1 MKANMKIL
9 VLFVIMVL
17 LCDCKKVSKVTIND
31 KNFLKALI
39 ELGVDSDEDGIIS
52 SPEAAVIKYLNLYKK
67 SISDLTGIEAFFNLD
82 TLVCSYN
89 QLTSLDV
96 SNNTFLKLLNCAT
109 NQITTLDIS
118 KSITLLTCEE
128 NQITTLDVSNNTAL
142 YFLQCSD
149 NKLTTL
155 NISKN
160 PALEWLNV
168 NSNKL
173 INLEVSNNSV
183 LHYLDCSGNQLTI
196 LNISNNLSLQTLS
209 CGTNQLS
216 ALDVSNQ
223 HDLRRLFCGHNLLTS
238 LDISNNS
245 KLGVGWENYYNLD
258 LDSMPGLQK
267 VCVWTM
273 PFPPAGLKVNVEGS
287 LNVYFTTQCNK

>member
-1 MKANMKIL
+1 MKSEMKIL
-9 VLFVIMVL
+9 LLFVILVL
-17 LCDCKKVSKVTIND
+17 LCDCKKVPKVNITD

-39 ELGVDSDEDGIIS
+39 ELGVDSDGDGIIS
-52 SPEAAVIKYLNLYKK
+52 SPEAEVITYLNLYKK

-96 SNNTFLKLLNCAT
+96 SNNTALKLLNCAT
-109 NQITTLDIS
+109 NHLTTLYIS
-118 KSITLLTCEE
+118 NKITLLTCEE
-128 NQITTLDVSNNTAL
+128 NQLTTLDISNNTAL

-155 NISKN
+155 NVSNN
-160 PALEWLNV
+160 PALEWLNLYG
-168 NSNKL
+168 N
-173 INLEVSNNSV
+173 NLTNLDISNNSV
-183 LHYLDCSGNQLTI
+183 LYYLDCSGNQLTV
-196 LNISNNLSLQTLS
+196 LDISNNLSLQTLT
-209 CGTNQLS
+209 CGKNQLT

-223 HDLRRLFCGHNLLTS
+223 LDLRRLFCSCNLLTS

-245 KLGVGWENYYNLD
+245 NLGIGWEDYYNLE

-273 PFPPAGLKVNVEGS
+273 PFPPDGLKVRVQGS
-287 LNVYFTTQCNK
+287 PNAYFTTQCSK